1 MMKPTIKIIDENGNI
16 FNLLAIAKR
25 KFRELNEEEPEKGW
39 NEKWLKFLNEVESSK
54 DYDEALRVFMDYFD
68 VI

>member
-1 MMKPTIKIIDENGNI
+1 MKPTIKIIDENGNI

-68 VI
+68 VV